1 MTPLWLEAH
10 ATYIDVHYSVTTH
23 QITFVR
29 DDVIRQAQQYKA
41 VLKVPLSAA
50 GQLSDETPLT
60 VNITVNTDVSIG
72 QSSDSDPI
80 FGLSDG
86 TNFIGFQTV
95 DINNYPNY

>member
-1 MTPLWLEAH
+1 MARSPCYLH
-10 ATYIDVHYSVTTH
+10 RRSVLH
-23 QITFVR
+23 DSSSDNVR
-29 DDVIRQAQQYKA
+29 RDGDIRHAQQYKA
-41 VLKVPLSAA
+41 VLKVPLIVV

-80 FGLSDG
+80 FGLSDE

-95 DINNYPNY
+95 DINNYPNYAP

>member
-23 QITFVR
+23 QITFVG
-29 DDVIRQAQQYKA
+29 DDDIRQAQQYKA
-41 VLKVPLSAA
+41 VLKVPLLAA

-80 FGLSDG
+80 FGLSDW